1 MKNSEIVSPSVKT
14 TKGCN
19 LKSNPEVSR
28 QNLNINLMRGSEAS
42 SNNLTKILSTNIVKK
57 SKLVDNYL
65 SCRQMSESSNVL
77 DPRGKDLI
85 NHITQFSQAKKS
97 PRPSSTQDN
106 RLTVELLTKKC
117 SDMAAILPKAN
128 FGTTKM
134 SMLQSAIDELQTL
147 LVMDI
152 PEGAAEK
159 KPAFEFNNFLENKI
173 PNSDRFYFPDSAQKF
188 NTLQ

>member
-14 TKGCN
+14 TKGCK
-19 LKSNPEVSR
+19 LKSNAEVSR
-28 QNLNINLMRGSEAS
+28 QNLNINLMRGSESS

-57 SKLVDNYL
+57 SKLVDNHL

-77 DPRGKDLI
+77 DPRGKDRI
-85 NHITQFSQAKKS
+85 NPITQLSQAKKS
-97 PRPSSTQDN
+97 PRPGSTQDN

-147 LVMDI
+147 LVVEI
-152 PEGAAEK
+152 PEGAADK
-159 KPAFEFNNFLENKI
+159 KPGFDFNNFLENKI

-188 NTLQ
+188 NTLK